1 MNKNSKTNKNSFFYG
16 IRGIHF
22 IWHGAYSDPEI
33 IWHNHSFNYY
43 DLEDTLWC
51 IYREECEEIGANA
64 DSDAFPAWVK
74 DHAATARDVL
84 QNILDARKET
94 RQLRSC
100 AA

>member
-16 IRGIHF
+16 IRGIYF

-33 IWHNHSFNYY
+33 TWHKHAFNYY

-51 IYREECEEIGANA
+51 VYREQCEDNGTKA
-64 DSDAFPAWVK
+64 DTDAFPAWVRT
-74 DHAATARDVL
+74 HASMAREIL
-84 QNILDARKET
+84 KNILDARKEN
-94 RQLRSC
+94 RRLRSC